1 MKSKPETNIRRR
13 NQSRQEKAE
22 EEKPK
27 LARYTDSEECC
38 ALLGLRLLL
47 NLVLAL
53 LLPQSRDRSFA
64 LHILNDHPVHGLLIF
79 YLSTS
84 LHSSSIQSANVSSPT
99 F

>member
-27 LARYTDSEECC
+27 LASC